1 METFIQILVNIL
13 LVAAFIFIARKKDF
27 LSFFSGGKWLLTW
40 FAIGIITLMDE
51 LTSIY
56 YAPFE
61 AFRFIG
67 LKAIFYIALTSLL
80 IRFLSTRM
88 VEISE
93 ILEEAGMKGGG
104 VYSFSYLA
112 FGPSLS
118 FVAISSILVD
128 YVLTATIST
137 VAAVNNGTAFLGTGP
152 LVNYLLMFGVIALI
166 TLLNIW
172 GIKENARFTFFIFVM
187 AAFVLVNLILGGFFN
202 FNSAAV
208 GNLGKGFNFFVADFT
223 KGNIFS
229 SYSLMITGIGSCILA
244 YSGVESVLQTASL
257 VKNWKVI
264 KKAYLFL
271 AVTVGIVTPII
282 ALLALSSGNI
292 NINNHETDLIPFFAS
307 SINGKAF
314 GFIVSILATITLIM
328 AVNTAMVASA
338 ELIEKVAERYHYQ
351 WLIELNKRQS
361 LYKIH
366 IINAVFYCG
375 ILIITSGSQAVLAE
389 MYAVGLVAS
398 FVINTGALLKYRYQ
412 KGKKNVSKYYTSRT
426 GTLILFIILLSTLAY
441 IVTHRP
447 FGTLLWFIITSIFI
461 YLGYR
466 ISKTRSPEIASR
478 IETNNPMDIVFAL
491 AEIQSE
497 NVNLV
502 FRRPKEQE
510 IIEDNKNSVYVTFYT
525 PRLEKPES
533 HIPNQFWIAMQ
544 PRTSLYIMILSILK
558 TVQYELG
565 TVKKVSIHFGW
576 PMSSWID
583 RLSIS
588 TMIYNITRLPKKF
601 PEFSF
606 NLNYTGKETDTEG

>member
-1 METFIQILVNIL
+1 VEAFIQILVNIL

-152 LVNYLLMFGVIALI
+152 LVNYFLMFGVIALI

-223 KGNIFS
+223 TGNIFS

-314 GFIVSILATITLIM
+314 GFVVSILATITLIM

-351 WLIELNKRQS
+351 WLIALNKRQS

-412 KGKKNVSKYYTSRT
+412 KGKKNISKYYTSRT
-426 GTLILFIILLSTLAY
+426 GTLILFIILLSTLVY

-478 IETNNPMDIVFAL
+478 VETNNPMDIVFAL

-533 HIPNQFWIAMQ
+533 RIPNQFWIAMQ
-544 PRTSLYIMILSILK
+544 PRTSLYIMILGILK

-565 TVKKVSIHFGW
+565 SVKKVSIHFGW

-606 NLNYTGKETDTEG
+606 NLSYSGKETDTKG

>member
-13 LVAAFIFIARKKDF
+13 LVAIFIYIARKKDF

-152 LVNYLLMFGVIALI
+152 IVNYLLMFGVIALI

-208 GNLGKGFNFFVADFT
+208 DNLGKGFNFFVADFT

-314 GFIVSILATITLIM
+314 GFVVSILATITLIM

-351 WLIELNKRQS
+351 WLIALNKRQS

-478 IETNNPMDIVFAL
+478 VETDNPMDIVFAL

-533 HIPNQFWIAMQ
+533 RIPNQFWIAMQ

-565 TVKKVSIHFGW
+565 SVKKVSIHFGW

-588 TMIYNITRLPKKF
+588 TMIYNIIRLPKKF

-606 NLNYTGKETDTEG
+606 NLNYAGKETDTKG

>member
-1 METFIQILVNIL
+1 VQTFIQIAINLL
-13 LVAAFIFIARKKDF
+13 LVAAFIYIARKKDF

-61 AFRFIG
+61 AYRFIG

-93 ILEEAGMKGGG
+93 ILEDAGMKGGG

-118 FVAISSILVD
+118 FVAIASILVD

-152 LVNYLLMFGVIALI
+152 LVNYLLMFGVIGLI

-172 GIKENARFTFFIFVM
+172 GIKENARFTFFIFIL
-187 AAFVLVNLILGGFFN
+187 AAFVLVNLIMGGFFS
-202 FNSAAV
+202 FNEAAV
-208 GNLGKGFNFFVADFT
+208 SNLGEGFHSFIADFSS
-223 KGNIFS
+223 GNILS

-271 AVTVGIVTPII
+271 ALTVGVVTPII
-282 ALLALSSGNI
+282 ALLALSSGSIDI
-292 NINNHETDLIPFFAS
+292 NGHETDLIPFFAS
-307 SINGKAF
+307 SINGPAF
-314 GFIVSILATITLIM
+314 GFVVSVLATITLIM

-338 ELIEKVAERYHYQ
+338 ELIEKVAERYHYH
-351 WLIELNKRQS
+351 WLIDVNKRQS
-361 LYKIH
+361 LYRIH
-366 IINAVFYCG
+366 LINAVFYSG
-375 ILIITSGSQAVLAE
+375 ILVITSGSQAILAE

-398 FVINTGALLKYRYQ
+398 FVINTGALLKFRYQ
-412 KGKKNVSKYYTSRT
+412 RGKKNISKYYTSRV
-426 GTLILFIILLSTLAY
+426 GTLILFIVLLSTFVY

-461 YLGYR
+461 YFGYR

-478 IETNNPMDIVFAL
+478 VETNNPMDIVFAL
-491 AEIQSE
+491 AEMATN
-497 NVNLV
+497 NVNV
-502 FRRPKEQE
+502 AFRRPKEHE
-510 IIEDNKNSVYVTFYT
+510 LIEDNQNSVYVTFYT

-533 HIPNQFWIAMQ
+533 MLPNHFWIAMQ
-544 PRTSLYIMILSILK
+544 PRTSLFMMILSILK
-558 TVQYELG
+558 IIQYELG
-565 TVKKVSIHFGW
+565 TEKKVTVHFGW
-576 PMSSWID
+576 PMSSWLD

-588 TMIYNITRLPKKF
+588 TMIYNITRLPKRF

-606 NLNYTGKETDTEG
+606 VMNYSKIETDVKS

>member
-1 METFIQILVNIL
+1 VQTFIQIAINL
-13 LVAAFIFIARKKDF
+13 LLLIAFIYLARKKDF

-61 AFRFIG
+61 AYRFIG
-67 LKAIFYIALTSLL
+67 LKAIFYIGLTSLL

-93 ILEEAGMKGGG
+93 ILEDAGMKGGG

-118 FVAISSILVD
+118 FIAIASIIVD

-152 LVNYLLMFGVIALI
+152 LVNYMLMFVVIGLI

-172 GIKENARFTFFIFVM
+172 GIKENARFTFYIFIL
-187 AAFVLVNLILGGFFN
+187 AAFVLVNLIAGGFFN
-202 FNSAAV
+202 FNAV
-208 GNLGKGFNFFVADFT
+208 AFNNLGKGFDGFIGDFSS
-223 KGNIFS
+223 GDIFS

-271 AVTVGIVTPII
+271 ALTVGIVTPII
-282 ALLALSSGNI
+282 ALLSLSAGGIDI
-292 NINNHETDLIPFFAS
+292 NGHETDLIPFFAS
-307 SINGKAF
+307 SVNGPAF

-338 ELIEKVAERYHYQ
+338 ELIEKVAERYNYH
-351 WLIELNKRQS
+351 WLIALNKRQS
-361 LYKIH
+361 LYRIH
-366 IINAVFYCG
+366 LINAVFYSG
-375 ILIITSGSQAVLAE
+375 ILIITSGSQAILAE

-398 FVINTGALLKYRYQ
+398 FVINTGALLKFRYQ
-412 KGKKNVSKYYTSRT
+412 KGKKKVSKYYTSRV
-426 GTLILFIILLSTLAY
+426 GTLILFIILLSTFVY

-461 YLGYR
+461 YLGFR
-466 ISKTRSPEIASR
+466 IAKTRSPEIASR
-478 IETNNPMDIVFAL
+478 VETNNPMDIVFAL
-491 AEIQSE
+491 TEMESK
-497 NVNLV
+497 NVNIV
-502 FRRPKEQE
+502 FRRPKEHE
-510 IIEDNKNSVYVTFYT
+510 LIDDNKNSVYVTFYT
-525 PRLEKPES
+525 PRLEKPQS
-533 HIPNQFWIAMQ
+533 IFLNHFWIAMQ
-544 PRTSLYIMILSILK
+544 PRTSLYNMIYGILM
-558 TVQYELG
+558 TVNYDIG
-565 TVKKVSIHFGW
+565 SVKNVTVHFGW
-576 PMSSWID
+576 PMSSWLD

-588 TMIYNITRLPKKF
+588 TMIYNITRLPKRF

-606 NLNYTGKETDTEG
+606 VMNYSRKESEIKG

>member
-13 LVAAFIFIARKKDF
+13 LVAAFIYIARKKDF

-152 LVNYLLMFGVIALI
+152 IVNYLLMFGVIALI

-257 VKNWKVI
+257 VKNWRVI

-292 NINNHETDLIPFFAS
+292 NINKHETDLIPFFAS
-307 SINGKAF
+307 SINGKVF
-314 GFIVSILATITLIM
+314 GFAVSILATITLIM

-351 WLIELNKRQS
+351 WLIALNKRQS

-478 IETNNPMDIVFAL
+478 VETNNPMDIVFAL

-533 HIPNQFWIAMQ
+533 RIPNQFWIAMQ
-544 PRTSLYIMILSILK
+544 PRTSLYIMILGILK

-565 TVKKVSIHFGW
+565 TVKNVSIHFGW

-606 NLNYTGKETDTEG
+606 NLNYAGKETDTKG

>member
-1 METFIQILVNIL
+1 VQTFIQITINLL
-13 LVAAFIFIARKKDF
+13 LVVAFIYIARKKDF

-61 AFRFIG
+61 AYRFIG
-67 LKAIFYIALTSLL
+67 LKAIFYIGLTSLL

-93 ILEEAGMKGGG
+93 ILEDAGMKGGG

-118 FVAISSILVD
+118 FVAIASILVD

-152 LVNYLLMFGVIALI
+152 LVNYFLMFGVIGLI
-166 TLLNIW
+166 TLLNIL
-172 GIKENARFTFFIFVM
+172 GIKENARFTFFIFIL
-187 AAFVLVNLILGGFFN
+187 AAFVLVNLIMGGFFS
-202 FNSAAV
+202 FNEVAV
-208 GNLGKGFNFFVADFT
+208 SNLGEGLHYFIADFSS
-223 KGNIFS
+223 GNIFS

-271 AVTVGIVTPII
+271 ALTVGIVTPII
-282 ALLALSSGNI
+282 ALLALSSGSIDI
-292 NINNHETDLIPFFAS
+292 NRHETDLIPFFAS
-307 SINGKAF
+307 SINGPAF
-314 GFIVSILATITLIM
+314 GFIVSVLATITLIM

-338 ELIEKVAERYHYQ
+338 ELIEKVAERYHYN
-351 WLIELNKRQS
+351 WLIDVNKRQS
-361 LYKIH
+361 LYRIH
-366 IINAVFYCG
+366 LINAVFYSG
-375 ILIITSGSQAVLAE
+375 ILIITSGSQAILAE

-398 FVINTGALLKYRYQ
+398 FVINTGALLKFRYQ
-412 KGKKNVSKYYTSRT
+412 RGKKNISKYYTSRV
-426 GTLILFIILLSTLAY
+426 GTLILFIILLSTFVY

-461 YLGYR
+461 YFGYR

-478 IETNNPMDIVFAL
+478 VETNNPMDIVFAL
-491 AEIQSE
+491 AEMAGN
-497 NVNLV
+497 NVNV
-502 FRRPKEQE
+502 AFRRPKEHE
-510 IIEDNKNSVYVTFYT
+510 LIEDNQNTVYVTFYT

-533 HIPNQFWIAMQ
+533 ILPNHFWIAMQ
-544 PRTSLYIMILSILK
+544 PRTSLFMMILSILK
-558 TVQYELG
+558 IIQYELG
-565 TVKKVSIHFGW
+565 TEKKVTVHFGW
-576 PMSSWID
+576 PMSSWLD

-588 TMIYNITRLPKKF
+588 TMIYNITRLPKRF

-606 NLNYTGKETDTEG
+606 VMNYSKIENNVKG

>member
-1 METFIQILVNIL
+1 LETFIQIVINL
-13 LVAAFIFIARKKDF
+13 LLLIAFIYIARKKDF

-61 AFRFIG
+61 AYRFIG
-67 LKAIFYIALTSLL
+67 LKAIFYIGLTSLL

-93 ILEEAGMKGGG
+93 ILEDAGMKGGG

-118 FVAISSILVD
+118 FVAIASIIVD

-152 LVNYLLMFGVIALI
+152 LVNYMLMFGVIGII

-172 GIKENARFTFFIFVM
+172 GIKENARFTFYIFVI
-187 AAFVLVNLILGGFFN
+187 AAFVLVNLIVGGFFN
-202 FNSAAV
+202 FNDVAFS
-208 GNLGKGFNFFVADFT
+208 NLGKGFDGFIGDFSS
-223 KGNIFS
+223 GDIFS

-271 AVTVGIVTPII
+271 ALTVGIVTPII
-282 ALLALSSGNI
+282 ALLALSAGGIDI
-292 NINNHETDLIPFFAS
+292 NGHETDLIPFFAS
-307 SINGKAF
+307 SVNGAAF

-338 ELIEKVAERYHYQ
+338 ELIEKVAERYNYH
-351 WLIELNKRQS
+351 WLITVNKRQS
-361 LYKIH
+361 LYRIH
-366 IINAVFYCG
+366 LINAIFYCG
-375 ILIITSGSQAVLAE
+375 ILIITSGSQAILAE

-398 FVINTGALLKYRYQ
+398 FVINTGALLKFRYQ
-412 KGKKNVSKYYTSRT
+412 RGKKNISKYYTSRV
-426 GTLILFIILLSTLAY
+426 GTLILFIILLSTFVY

-447 FGTLLWFIITSIFI
+447 FGTLLWFIITAIFI

-478 IETNNPMDIVFAL
+478 VETNNPMDIVFAM
-491 AEIQSE
+491 AEME
-497 NVNLV
+497 TKNVNLV
-502 FRRPKEQE
+502 FRRPKEHE
-510 IIEDNKNSVYVTFYT
+510 LINDNQNSTYVTFYT

-533 HIPNQFWIAMQ
+533 MSSSHFWIAMQ
-544 PRTSLYIMILSILK
+544 PRTSLFMMILSILK
-558 TVQYELG
+558 TIQYELG
-565 TVKKVSIHFGW
+565 TEKNVTVHFGW
-576 PMSSWID
+576 PMSSWLD

-588 TMIYNITRLPKKF
+588 TMIYNITRLPKRF

-606 NLNYTGKETDTEG
+606 VMNYSRKEN

>member
-1 METFIQILVNIL
+1 MEIYIQIIVNLV

-27 LSFFSGGKWLLTW
+27 LSFISGGKWLLTW

-61 AFRFIG
+61 AYRFIG
-67 LKAIFYIALTSLL
+67 LKAIVYIALTSLL

-93 ILEEAGMKGGG
+93 ILESAGMKGGG

-118 FVAISSILVD
+118 FIAVSSIMVD

-152 LVNYLLMFGVIALI
+152 IVNYFLMFGVIGLI
-166 TLLNIW
+166 TMLNII
-172 GIKENARFTFFIFVM
+172 GIKENARFTFFIFVF
-187 AAFVLVNLILGGFFN
+187 AAFVLVNLIVSGFFDFN
-202 FNSAAV
+202 TTAVANLGDGFKFFLDDYRSGDIFNS
-208 GNLGKGFNFFVADFT
+208 
-223 KGNIFS
+223 
-229 SYSLMITGIGSCILA
+229 YYLMIAGIGSCILA

-264 KKAYLFL
+264 KRAYMFL
-271 AVTVGIVTPII
+271 ALTVGIVTPII
-282 ALLALSSGNI
+282 ALLALSSANL
-292 NINNHETDLIPFFAS
+292 NINNHETDLIPFYAS
-307 SINGKAF
+307 RINGEAF
-314 GFIVSILATITLIM
+314 GFVVSLLATITLIM

-338 ELIEKVAERYHYQ
+338 ELMEKVAERYRYH
-351 WLIELNKRQS
+351 WLIQINKRQS
-361 LYKIH
+361 LYRIH
-366 IINAVFYCG
+366 IINALFYSG

-398 FVINTGALLKYRYQ
+398 FVINTGALLKFRYQ
-412 KGKKNVSKYYTSRT
+412 KGKKTISKYYTSRV
-426 GTLILFIILLSTLAY
+426 GTLILFIILLSTFIY

-447 FGTLLWFIITSIFI
+447 YGTLLWFVITSIFI

-466 ISKTRSPEIASR
+466 ISKTRSPEIESR
-478 IETNNPMDIVFAL
+478 VETDNPMDIVFAL
-491 AEIQSE
+491 AETQSQ

-510 IIEDNKNSVYVTFYT
+510 LIEDNKNTVYITFYT
-525 PRLEKPES
+525 PRLEKPEAD
-533 HIPNQFWIAMQ
+533 IPNHFWIAIQ
-544 PRTSLYIMILSILK
+544 PRTSLYTMIYGILM
-558 TVQYELG
+558 TVREDIGNTKNVTIY
-565 TVKKVSIHFGW
+565 FGW
-576 PMSSWID
+576 PMSSWLD

-606 NLNYTGKETDTEG
+606 NLSYQVKSNS

>member
-1 METFIQILVNIL
+1 METFSLILINIL
-13 LVAAFIFIARKKDF
+13 LVAAFVFISRKKDF

-61 AFRFIG
+61 AYRFIG

-93 ILEEAGMKGGG
+93 ILEDAGMKGGG

-118 FVAISSILVD
+118 FIAVASIIVD

-137 VAAVNNGTAFLGTGP
+137 VAAVNNGTAFLNTGP
-152 LVNYLLMFGVIALI
+152 VFNFAAMFLVIGLI

-172 GIKENARFTFFIFVM
+172 GIKENARFTFFIFVF
-187 AAFVLVNLILGGFFN
+187 ASFVLVNLIVGGFFN
-202 FNSAAV
+202 FNSIAV
-208 GNLGKGFNFFVADFT
+208 DNLGKGFDSFLSDFKT
-223 KGNIFS
+223 GNIFS
-229 SYSLMITGIGSCILA
+229 SYSLLITGIGSCILA

-271 AVTVGIVTPII
+271 ALTVGIVTPLV
-282 ALLALSSGNI
+282 AFLALSAGGTNI
-292 NINNHETDLIPFFAS
+292 NKHETDLIPFFAS
-307 SINGKAF
+307 SINGKMF
-314 GFIVSILATITLIM
+314 GFVVSILATITLIM

-338 ELIEKVAERYHYQ
+338 ELIEKVAERYNFE
-351 WLIELNKRQS
+351 WLIVLNKRQS
-361 LYKIH
+361 LYRIH
-366 IINAVFYCG
+366 LINAVFYCS
-375 ILIITSGSQAVLAE
+375 ILLITSGSQAILAE

-398 FVINTGALLKYRYQ
+398 FVINTGALLKFRYQ
-412 KGKKNVSKYYTSRT
+412 RGKKNISKYYTSRA
-426 GTLILFIILLSTLAY
+426 GTLILFIILLSTFVY

-447 FGTLLWFIITSIFI
+447 FGTLLWFIITSVFIF
-461 YLGYR
+461 LGYR

-478 IETNNPMDIVFAL
+478 VETNNPMDIVFAL
-491 AEIQSE
+491 TEIES
-497 NVNLV
+497 NHVNIV
-502 FRRPKEQE
+502 FRRPKEHE
-510 IIEDNKNSVYVTFYT
+510 LIEDNKNSVYVTFYT

-533 HIPNQFWIAMQ
+533 MLPNHFWIAIQ
-544 PRTSLYIMILSILK
+544 PRTSLYNMIYGILM
-558 TVQYELG
+558 TISYDIG
-565 TVKKVSIHFGW
+565 TIKNISVHFGW
-576 PMSSWID
+576 PMSSWLD

-588 TMIYNITRLPKKF
+588 TMIYNITRLPKRF

-606 NLNYTGKETDTEG
+606 FMHYSAKTKTVKV

>member
-1 METFIQILVNIL
+1 VQTSVQIVANL
-13 LVAAFIFIARKKDF
+13 LLIVAFIFIARKKEF

-118 FVAISSILVD
+118 FIAISSIIVD

-137 VAAVNNGTAFLGTGP
+137 VAAVNNGTAFLGTSP
-152 LVNYLLMFGVIALI
+152 LLNYSLMFGVIGII
-166 TLLNIW
+166 TLLNII
-172 GIKENARFTFFIFVM
+172 GIKENARFTFLIFVL
-187 AAFVLVNLILGGFFN
+187 AAFVLVNLILGGLFRFDA
-202 FNSAAV
+202 SATT
-208 GNLGKGFNFFVADFT
+208 NLSEGFKFFVADFS
-223 KGNIFS
+223 KGNIFN

-257 VKNWKVI
+257 VKNWRVI
-264 KKAYLFL
+264 KKAYIFL
-271 AVTVGIVTPII
+271 ALTVGIVTPII
-282 ALLALSSGNI
+282 ALLALSSGKI

-307 SINGKAF
+307 SIHGEAF

-338 ELIEKVAERYHYQ
+338 ELIEKVAERYNFS

-366 IINAVFYCG
+366 IINAIFYVF

-412 KGKKNVSKYYTSRT
+412 KGKKKVSKYYTSRV
-426 GTLILFIILLSTLAY
+426 GTLILFIILVSTLFY
-441 IVTHRP
+441 IATHRP
-447 FGTLLWFIITSIFI
+447 YGTLLWFVITSIFI
-461 YLGYR
+461 FLGYR

-491 AEIQSE
+491 SE
-497 NVNLV
+497 MDSKNVNII
-502 FRRPKEQE
+502 FRRPKESDQYE
-510 IIEDNKNSVYVTFYT
+510 QNKNSVFVTFYT
-525 PRLEKPES
+525 PRLEKPDAKV
-533 HIPNQFWIAMQ
+533 PNHFWIAIQ
-544 PRTSLYIMILSILK
+544 PRTSLYNMIYGILMSVK
-558 TVQYELG
+558 VDLG
-565 TVKKVSIHFGW
+565 TDKNVSVHIGW
-576 PMSSWID
+576 PMSSWLD
-583 RLSIS
+583 RLSVS
-588 TMIYNITRLPKKF
+588 TMVYNITRLPKRF

-606 NLNYTGKETDTEG
+606 NLNYIAKSVLNEG